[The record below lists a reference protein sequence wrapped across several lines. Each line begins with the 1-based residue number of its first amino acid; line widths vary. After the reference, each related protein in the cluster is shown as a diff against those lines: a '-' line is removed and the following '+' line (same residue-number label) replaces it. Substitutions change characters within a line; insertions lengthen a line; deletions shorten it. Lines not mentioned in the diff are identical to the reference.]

1 MFGFRRDR
9 FPKTEQFTVGGNPL
23 PPPPPGK
30 GPVAGM
36 PPPPP
41 VNAPEKP
48 AGKIPPP
55 PIFRPL
61 AFREVGRA
69 INDLLGRDY
78 PINGIRLETRST
90 TSTGVNF
97 SVHGFRDNKSGAIS
111 GEMRTRYHDKV
122 HGVIF
127 SEGWSSN
134 NVLSSTIE
142 LLSTVSPGLKLEISS
157 SYNPTNGN
165 KNARIA
171 ADYKK
176 RNIFSR
182 CNIDLFKGP
191 TLNSDF
197 CIHQDGILIGG
208 EAAYNLRESKLTR
221 YNIGI
226 GYNTPEYS
234 LALHAFEGFQT
245 YAASYFHKVNPELEV
260 GTKATWNKSSA
271 GPVNIEF
278 GSRYILNK
286 DAFVKAKVD
295 MNGRLGLGYTQKL
308 NNGVRVTV
316 GGSFDTQRLGE
327 NVHKVGMNLAFFE

>member
-1 MFGFRRDR
+1 MFGFIRDR
-9 FPKTEQFTVGGNPL
+9 FPKEKSEFFTIGGHHQAPPPAGAPAVGL
-23 PPPPPGK
+23 PPPPPADK
-30 GPVAGM
+30 PISKPM
-36 PPPPP
+36 PPPPM
-41 VNAPEKP
+41 
-48 AGKIPPP
+48 
-55 PIFRPL
+55 FRPL

-78 PINGIRLETRST
+78 PTNGIRLETRSM

-97 SVHGFRDNKSGAIS
+97 SVNGFRDAKTGAIS

-122 HGVIF
+122 HGVVF

-142 LLSTVSPGLKLEISS
+142 FFNTVSPGLRLEVNG
-157 SYNPTNGN
+157 SYNPTNGV
-165 KNARIA
+165 KNARVA

-191 TLNSDF
+191 VVNSDF
-197 CIHQDGILIGG
+197 CIHQNGLLIGG
-208 EAAYNLRESKLTR
+208 ETAYNLRDSKLTR

-234 LALHAFEGFQT
+234 LALQAFEGFNT
-245 YAASYFHKVNPELEV
+245 YTASYFHKVSNELEA

-278 GSRYILNK
+278 GTRYILNK
-286 DAFVKAKVD
+286 DAFVKAKID
-295 MNGRLGLGYTQKL
+295 MNGRLGLGYTQHL
-308 NNGVRVTV
+308 DNGVRVTV

-327 NVHKVGMNLAFFE
+327 NVHKVGMNLSFFQ